1 MESFAATFPR
11 VALDSGFKGW
21 FVSTLLLLAW
31 AGSLVNGPV
40 ADRFGRKGSI
50 LIAVIIFTIG
60 SVLQA
65 AAVNIPMAFVGM
77 SAGRY
82 RRNDLTRSRTGYS
95 WVRCW
100 NADNDCACKLV
111 SPHRI
116 GDMLMFVAVDVY
128 VRGLH
133 GCSQGNT
140 RCFATTLDYTRY
152 SCQLLA

>member
-40 ADRFGRKGSI
+40 ADKFGRKGSI
-50 LIAVIIFTIG
+50 LIAVVVFIVG

-77 SAGRY
+77 SEPKALIHY
-82 RRNDLTRSRTGYS
+82 
-95 WVRCW
+95 
-100 NADNDCACKLV
+100 
-111 SPHRI
+111 
-116 GDMLMFVAVDVY
+116 
-128 VRGLH
+128 
-133 GCSQGNT
+133 
-140 RCFATTLDYTRY
+140 
-152 SCQLLA
+152 